1 MSGFI
6 VHDDVDGIVSGLF
19 FKQFNKEYEYKGF
32 YKHCYKGFD
41 NEKSTSTFY
50 LSSKLKAKDVGIDLD
65 MNMMNCIGHH
75 ICPIKNDLGENP
87 NKEYLN
93 NFYEEYFEKCP
104 LNTALLLVDKYK
116 MKITNLKQIAILVYC
131 DGFNIYFKKYTK
143 NCKKWLDRYNLNYIT
158 EALENHYEEIQDII
172 DNEIVPIYNKTN
184 RYVSLKLK
192 VEDLQF
198 TNKEIIKNFSR
209 YVIDTFNLDVSEEM
223 FDIDYCLQNEYIA
236 KSYFIN
242 CEDDYLKIKEN
253 INNNSRFIVSA
264 AMVSRKQIN
273 ITMIKDLLLF

>member
-1 MSGFI
+1 MNGFI
-6 VHDDVDGIVSGLF
+6 THDDVDGIVSGLL
-19 FKQFNKEYEYKGF
+19 FKQFNKEFEYKGF
-32 YKHCYKGFD
+32 YKHNYKSYN

-50 LSSKLKAKDVGIDLD
+50 LSRKLKAKDVGVDLD

-87 NKEYLN
+87 NKKYLN

-104 LNTALLLVDKYK
+104 LNTALLLVDEYK

-131 DGFNIYFKKYTK
+131 DGFNFYFKKYTK

-158 EALENHYEEIQDII
+158 EELENHYEEIQDII
-172 DNEIVPIYNKTN
+172 DNEIVPIYNKTS

-192 VEDLQF
+192 VEE
-198 TNKEIIKNFSR
+198 NKFINKDVIKDFCR
-209 YVIDTFNLDVSEEM
+209 YVINTFNLDVSEEM

-253 INNNSRFIVSA
+253 INNNSNFIVSA
-264 AMVSRKQIN
+264 AMVSKKQIN